1 MSETLELN
9 EIPQAAESYLFVGW
23 RQWADGGSV
32 SSGLPHYLV
41 EQTGARP
48 IGRLCNDDFY
58 LFQIPGTH
66 DLLRPVVQFE
76 HGFPKELETPKNE
89 FFFSGDEKRGL
100 AFFIGDEPHLNV
112 ERYIE
117 AILEAARRLK
127 VRRIIGFGGVY
138 GEVPFNKERTIS
150 SNYSL
155 ETLKTE
161 IEALGVNLS
170 EYQGG
175 ASIGSVLCKRAG
187 EAGIEYVS
195 FYAFVPAYDFSR
207 LGEHGGSLRIEND
220 FGAWLGVMK
229 RVKTMLNLELDLYQ
243 LEVKYAQ
250 LVEAFEEKMQ
260 EIDKAN
266 PEMHLPEYLKRL
278 GEDFEEVSF
287 NPSDEFWEEKL
298 SGLFDDLEGDNATH
312 D

>member
-1 MSETLELN
+1 MTEPLELL
-9 EIPQAAESYLFVGW
+9 EIPQAAETFLFVGW
-23 RQWADGGSV
+23 RQWADAGSV
-32 SSGLPHYLV
+32 SSGLPRYLV
-41 EQTGARP
+41 ELTQARP
-48 IGRLCNDDFY
+48 IGKLRNDDFY

-66 DLLRPVVQFE
+66 DLLRPVVQFD

-89 FFFSGDEKRGL
+89 FFYSGDEKRGL

-117 AILEAARRLK
+117 AVLEAARQLK
-127 VRRIIGFGGVY
+127 IRRIIGFGGVY

-155 ETLKTE
+155 ESLTTDM
-161 IEALGVNLS
+161 EALGVNLS

-175 ASIGSVLCKRAG
+175 ASIGSYLCKRAG

-207 LGEHGGSLRIEND
+207 LSENGGSIRIEND
-220 FGAWLGVMK
+220 FGAWLGVLK
-229 RVKTMLNLELDLYQ
+229 RVKTMLKLDLDLYE
-243 LEVKYAQ
+243 LEVKYTQ
-250 LVEAFEEKMQ
+250 LVEAFEEKMR

-266 PEMHLPEYLKRL
+266 PEMRLPEYLKRL
-278 GEDFEEVSF
+278 EEDFIELSF

-298 SGLFDDLEGDNATH
+298 RGLFDEFDNDSAQS
-312 D
+312 